1 MLKIYGSVLCPDCIR
16 CREDLDRAGVA
27 YEYHDFGDDL
37 PALKAFLRIRDSEP
51 LYAAVK
57 AEGKIGIPCI
67 VDENGA
73 ISLNW
78 EQYL

>member
-1 MLKIYGSVLCPDCIR
+1 MLKIYGSMQCPDCTK
-16 CREDLDRAGVA
+16 CREDLDRAGTS

-37 PALKAFLRIRDSEP
+37 LALKAFLKIRDSEP

-73 ISLNW
+73 ISLDW